1 MFDAPPEHSEEWPGY
16 VRYDCAARIRTGK
29 EELISA
35 IEECEILRQFEDGRK
50 LVIYRCN
57 TNRTS
62 PIIDELGRLRERCY
76 RDIGAGT
83 GNDRDNDVFD
93 ESYYH
98 IILWDPS
105 DVEIREH
112 IVLCPLASNWPNMV

>member
-1 MFDAPPEHSEEWPGY
+1 M
-16 VRYDCAARIRTGK
+16 
-29 EELISA
+29 
-35 IEECEILRQFEDGRK
+35 
-50 LVIYRCN
+50 IYRCN

-105 DVEIREH
+105 DVEIHGSISCYARWRATGPTW
-112 IVLCPLASNWPNMV
+112 CNRPL

>member
-1 MFDAPPEHSEEWPGY
+1 M
-16 VRYDCAARIRTGK
+16 
-29 EELISA
+29 
-35 IEECEILRQFEDGRK
+35 
-50 LVIYRCN
+50 IYRCN

-98 IILWDPS
+98 IILWD
-105 DVEIREH
+105 RF
-112 IVLCPLASNWPNMV
+112 